1 MIDLKLVNFGD
12 INNNPISAQ
21 LININTYWRSQLLIG
36 RSYLNIARLFFILT
50 QKQFKSIFLLLLA
63 LPCLANAE
71 GGVATKAWLAVKTE
85 FTETWQ
91 SPSAELYI
99 PINTWH
105 NRHYYSAEKIDS
117 FNEQPWGLGVGKYR
131 YDEDGDWHGLYAM
144 AFLDSHRDV
153 EPIVGYGFQKV
164 WRASDNVRLGVGYTA
179 GVTFRSDSD
188 YIPLPVLA
196 PLFSVKYKQVALQ
209 STYIFGGNGY
219 GNVLFSW
226 LRWELH

>member
-1 MIDLKLVNFGD
+1 M
-12 INNNPISAQ
+12 
-21 LININTYWRSQLLIG
+21 
-36 RSYLNIARLFFILT
+36 NIANLFFILI
-50 QKQFKSIFLLLLA
+50 QKPFKYLFLLLLA
-63 LPCLANAE
+63 LPSLANAE
-71 GGVATKAWLAVKTE
+71 DGFVTKAWLDVKTE

-91 SPSAELYI
+91 SPNTELYI

-105 NRHYYSAEKIDS
+105 NRNYYSAQKIDG
-117 FNEQPWGLGVGKYR
+117 FNERPWGLGVGKYR

-144 AFLDSHRDV
+144 AFLDSHSDV
-153 EPIVGYGFQKV
+153 EPIAGYGFQKV
-164 WRASDNVRLGVGYTA
+164 WGASDNIRLGIGYTA

-196 PLFSVKYKQVALQ
+196 PLFSIKYKQVALQ

-226 LRWELH
+226 LRWELN